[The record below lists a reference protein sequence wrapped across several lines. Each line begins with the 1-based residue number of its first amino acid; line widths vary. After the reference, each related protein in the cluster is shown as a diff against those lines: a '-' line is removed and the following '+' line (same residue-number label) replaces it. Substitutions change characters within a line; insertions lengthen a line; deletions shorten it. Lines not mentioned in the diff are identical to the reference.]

1 MFYVPS
7 AESSVR
13 LCNFHREKAWV
24 EWCSK
29 KDHAVAAHRDQ
40 VLAMLRRIA
49 HATDEDG
56 AHRAIEQLRVS
67 PVWQS
72 SPPLQRWFEDKWL
85 SEIHVGNLKHS
96 ATVGCY
102 NIVTVVYE

>member
-56 AHRAIEQLRVS
+56 AHHAIEQLAAS
-67 PVWQS
+67 FS
-72 SPPLQRWFEDKWL
+72 SLAKFTTSTE
-85 SEIHVGNLKHS
+85 
-96 ATVGCY
+96 
-102 NIVTVVYE
+102 VV